1 MPLYAPVNNEDFLC
15 KYLNIIADDCNV
27 LVDILFKNVAKK
39 NFTFLK
45 LPDDQN
51 WKIPLIYQLLDL
63 RSYNFSVNDFNYD
76 KFNDI
81 ICFYVLTNKRYSIF
95 NYVPHLNYVFVLI
108 YFTIFSCA
116 KKTLIIII
124 MIIIQLLFHRRPRMN
139 D

>member
-1 MPLYAPVNNEDFLC
+1 MNNEDFLC

-27 LVDILFKNVAKK
+27 LVDILFKNVAKE

-116 KKTLIIII
+116 K
-124 MIIIQLLFHRRPRMN
+124 
-139 D
+139 